1 MKDSMT
7 QDQIDEI
14 STEVGCIEKKLTQ
27 ITNPQFGFLG
37 DESRYDELYDFVK
50 KMLTNLLHDAKARKI
65 DIVYD
70 GDILL
75 AELERNSEAFSE
87 IEEATLV
94 HWDLWEGNVF
104 IKDGDVSGIID
115 WERAMWGEA
124 LMDDRFRH
132 HNKNDAFLIGF
143 GKESFT
149 EKEKIRLRWYDII
162 LYLTMMI
169 EVFYREFE
177 DKGQYDWARGM
188 LVEVY

>member
-1 MKDSMT
+1 MT

>member
-50 KMLTNLLHDAKARKI
+50 KMLTNLIDDAKARKI

-70 GDILL
+70 EDTLL
-75 AELERNSEAFSE
+75 AELERNREAFSE
-87 IEEATLV
+87 IKEATLV

-132 HNKNDAFLIGF
+132 HNKNHAFLSDLV
-143 GKESFT
+143 KNP
-149 EKEKIRLRWYDII
+149 LRRRKKSVFAGTI
-162 LYLTMMI
+162 L
-169 EVFYREFE
+169 FYT
-177 DKGQYDWARGM
+177 
-188 LVEVY
+188 LL